1 VILTAIGTRDLSDAL
16 WQRCHYAHMDYPD
29 RATELAILA
38 ARLPGEGSGT
48 MGRIVGFLQDLRRED
63 LEKKPDVV
71 EMLDF
76 AAALAG
82 LAVNDLS
89 ADARLLQATL
99 ATLLKTKAERA
110 AVPTEVAQRSAG
122 KAA

>member
-1 VILTAIGTRDLSDAL
+1 
-16 WQRCHYAHMDYPD
+16 
-29 RATELAILA
+29 
-38 ARLPGEGSGT
+38 

>member
-16 WQRCHYAHMDYPD
+16 RRLCHYAHMDYPD
-29 RATELAILA
+29 RALAILA

-82 LAVNDLS
+82 LGVNDLT
-89 ADARLLQATL
+89 ADAGLLQATL
-99 ATLLKTKAERA
+99 ATLLKTQANRA
-110 AVPTEVAQRSAG
+110 AVPTEVAQRIAG